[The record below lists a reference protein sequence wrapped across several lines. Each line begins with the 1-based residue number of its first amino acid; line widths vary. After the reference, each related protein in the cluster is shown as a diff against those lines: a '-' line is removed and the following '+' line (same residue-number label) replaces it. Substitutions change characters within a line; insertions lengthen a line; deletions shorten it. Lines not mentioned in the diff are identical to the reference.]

1 MTTKNTKAKTSHT
14 LFDTVENVPINDI
27 KPHESNPRIGNVDL
41 IAESLGKYGQYR
53 SIIVNRRNGKII
65 AGHHTWL
72 AARKLGWEN
81 ISVAWVDVDDE
92 THVRLM
98 LIDNKSSD
106 IGDYDDKFLAELLT
120 SLPDIDG
127 TGYDQEELDD
137 ILDFV
142 NTQANVAIDTV
153 TDAIDADQRLQRQIE
168 DSQTFDGSALG
179 EEPDPATTPAT
190 ATPPPPRPKPELGQ
204 LEAANEKMDGV
215 VQIAEPH
222 QVDFDGV
229 GQWGITRLRSDMLM
243 TFEDLPES
251 LDSWAGS
258 ATKDWPVEDQWWLYN
273 WGIDSTSGMKDVSKV
288 VLSFWCWD
296 KYFENWWAYAHRY
309 IPKVLNSGIK
319 YAITPDWSLD
329 VDLPPVEWLWNL
341 YRSRWVGRFMQECGI
356 KVAPDI
362 TWPDGN
368 IDFLRDYVIGTLPD
382 DIPLIA
388 MQLQTINWEQVT
400 GGKEHFYN
408 QLRTLFE
415 FQQNRAMLFYAGPQG
430 REVLDD
436 LLPEFPNMQ
445 AKIVGTRLEKLAVQ
459 AKNRQ
464 KKTTI

>member
-1 MTTKNTKAKTSHT
+1 MTTKNTKTKATSHK
-14 LFDTVENVPINDI
+14 LFDTVEDVPINDI

-72 AARKLGWEN
+72 AARKLGWDT

-127 TGYDQEELDD
+127 TGYDADELAD
-137 ILDFV
+137 ILDIV
-142 NTQANVAIDTV
+142 GMDATEAIDTV
-153 TDAIDADQRLQRQIE
+153 TDAIDTEQRLQRQIE
-168 DSQTFDGSALG
+168 DSQTFEGSALG
-179 EEPDPATTPAT
+179 DEPDPATTPVKI
-190 ATPPPPRPKPELGQ
+190 KPEPGK
-204 LEAANEKMDGV
+204 LEAASERMGGV
-215 VQIAEPH
+215 VQLAEPH
-222 QVDFDGV
+222 EVDFEGI
-229 GQWGITRLRSDMLM
+229 GEWGIPKLRDDMLM
-243 TFEDLPES
+243 TFDEIPDN

-258 ATKDWPVEDQWWLYN
+258 ATKDWPDDEQWWLYN

-288 VLSFWCWD
+288 IVSFYAFD
-296 KYFENWWAYAHRY
+296 NYFESWWAYSHRY
-309 IPKVLNSGIK
+309 MTKILNSRIQ

-329 VDLPPVEWLWNL
+329 PMPKVESLWNL
-341 YRSRWVGRFMQECGI
+341 YRARWVGRYMQESGI
-356 KVAPDI
+356 KIIPNI
-362 TWPDGN
+362 GWPDGD
-368 IDFLRDYVIGTLPD
+368 IDFLIEHSLATLPEGL
-382 DIPLIA
+382 PLGA
-388 MQLQTINWEQVT
+388 LQMQTIDWEKVA
-400 GGKEHFYN
+400 GGKDHYYA
-408 QLRTLFE
+408 QIRTIFDVLKPE
-415 FQQNRAMLFYAGPQG
+415 GMLFYAGPQG

-436 LLPEFPNMQ
+436 ILPDYPHMKT
-445 AKIVGTRLEKLAVQ
+445 KIVGTRLEKLAVQ

-464 KKTTI
+464 RKTTI